1 MKIRLVSGAK
11 KGENGIMT
19 KPHELPTVARNAV
32 LEAAEL
38 VNQAKIEL
46 SHLRSQ
52 DAVEIGEI
60 AEIEI
65 KLADAL
71 RWLES
76 VGAQTRPEE
85 L

>member
-1 MKIRLVSGAK
+1 
-11 KGENGIMT
+11 MT
-19 KPHELPTVARNAV
+19 NKPHALPTIARNAV

-38 VNQAKIEL
+38 VNMAKIEL
-46 SHLRSQ
+46 AHLRQ
-52 DAVEIGEI
+52 ADAIDSGDI
-60 AEIEI
+60 AEVEV

-76 VGAQTRPEE
+76 VGAQTRPEG